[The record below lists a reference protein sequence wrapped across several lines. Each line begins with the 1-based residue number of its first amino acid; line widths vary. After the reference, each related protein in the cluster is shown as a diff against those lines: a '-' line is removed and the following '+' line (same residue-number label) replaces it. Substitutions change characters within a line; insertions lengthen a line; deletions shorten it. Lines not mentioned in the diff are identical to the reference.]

1 MMPRQR
7 VREHP
12 SVLMVVGR
20 IVPLV
25 LALAMIWYGLM
36 LLLLALKVSPSTVNS
51 ISGYRT
57 AFNYL
62 SGLTSN
68 DVHGNVTRA
77 IIAASGIA
85 AFLVFGYL
93 ALKQLPRPYLARR
106 ELPLTTDDH
115 GEVHVE
121 PRAIERLAEV
131 AVGMHPA
138 IAAARGRYSVDDL
151 AVDVSVR
158 RARDLATTLHD
169 AQQRVADALE
179 QHELPAMAVNITLTG
194 YDRRQRRELH

>member
-7 VREHP
+7 IRERP

-25 LALAMIWYGLM
+25 LALGLVWYGLM
-36 LLLLALKVSPSTVNS
+36 LVLLALKVSPSTVNA

-62 SGLTSN
+62 SGLTPD
-68 DVHGNVTRA
+68 DVDGGVTRA
-77 IIAASGIA
+77 IIAGSGIA

-93 ALKQLPRPYLARR
+93 AVKQLPRPYRARR
-106 ELPLTTDDH
+106 ELPLAADEH
-115 GEVHVE
+115 GEVSVE
-121 PRAIERLAEV
+121 PRAIERIAEV
-131 AVGMHPA
+131 AASRHSAVTG
-138 IAAARGRYSVDDL
+138 ARGRYSVDDL

-169 AQQRVADALE
+169 AQQRVADALQE
-179 QHELPAMAVNITLTG
+179 HELPAMAVNITLTG
-194 YDRRQRRELH
+194 YDRQRRELH

>member
-7 VREHP
+7 IRERP

-25 LALAMIWYGLM
+25 LALGLVWYGLM
-36 LLLLALKVSPSTVNS
+36 LVLLALKVSPSTVNA

-62 SGLTSN
+62 SGLTPD
-68 DVHGNVTRA
+68 DVDGGVTRA
-77 IIAASGIA
+77 IIAGSGLA

-93 ALKQLPRPYLARR
+93 AVKQLPRPYLARR
-106 ELPLTTDDH
+106 ELPLAADEH
-115 GEVHVE
+115 GEVSVE
-121 PRAIERLAEV
+121 PRAIERIAEV
-131 AVGMHPA
+131 AASRHSAVT
-138 IAAARGRYSVDDL
+138 AARGRYSVDDL

-158 RARDLATTLHD
+158 RARDIATTLHD
-169 AQQRVADALE
+169 AQQRVADALQE
-179 QHELPAMAVNITLTG
+179 HELPAMAVNITLTG
-194 YDRRQRRELH
+194 YDRQRRELH

>member
-7 VREHP
+7 IRERP

-25 LALAMIWYGLM
+25 LALGLVWYGLM
-36 LLLLALKVSPSTVNS
+36 LVLLALKVSPSTVNA

-62 SGLTSN
+62 SGLTPD
-68 DVHGNVTRA
+68 DVDGGVTRA
-77 IIAASGIA
+77 IIAGSGFA

-93 ALKQLPRPYLARR
+93 AVKQLPRPYLARR
-106 ELPLTTDDH
+106 ELPLAADEH
-115 GEVHVE
+115 GEVSVE
-121 PRAIERLAEV
+121 PRAIERIAEV
-131 AVGMHPA
+131 AASRHSAVT
-138 IAAARGRYSVDDL
+138 AARGRYSVDDL

-158 RARDLATTLHD
+158 RARDIATTLHD
-169 AQQRVADALE
+169 AQQRVADALQE
-179 QHELPAMAVNITLTG
+179 HELPAMAVNITLTG
-194 YDRRQRRELH
+194 YDRQRRELH

>member
-7 VREHP
+7 IRERP

-25 LALAMIWYGLM
+25 LALGLVWYGLM
-36 LLLLALKVSPSTVNS
+36 LVLLAVKVSPSTVNA

-62 SGLTSN
+62 SGLTPD
-68 DVHGNVTRA
+68 DVDGGVTRA
-77 IIAASGIA
+77 IIAGSGIA
-85 AFLVFGYL
+85 AFVVFGYL
-93 ALKQLPRPYLARR
+93 AVKQLPRPYLARR
-106 ELPLTTDDH
+106 ELPLTVDEH
-115 GEVHVE
+115 GEVSVE
-121 PRAIERLAEV
+121 PRAIERIAEV
-131 AVGMHPA
+131 AAGRHSAVTT
-138 IAAARGRYSVDDL
+138 ARGRYSVDDL
-151 AVDVSVR
+151 AVEVSVR

-179 QHELPAMAVNITLTG
+179 DHELPAMAVNITLTG
-194 YDRRQRRELH
+194 YDRQRRELH

>member
-7 VREHP
+7 IRERP

-25 LALAMIWYGLM
+25 LALGLVWYGLM
-36 LLLLALKVSPSTVNS
+36 LVLLAVKVSPSTVNA

-62 SGLTSN
+62 SGLTPD
-68 DVHGNVTRA
+68 DVDGGVTRA
-77 IIAASGIA
+77 IIAGSGIA
-85 AFLVFGYL
+85 AFVVFGYL
-93 ALKQLPRPYLARR
+93 AVKQLPRPYLARR
-106 ELPLTTDDH
+106 ELPLAADEH
-115 GEVHVE
+115 GAVSVE
-121 PRAIERLAEV
+121 PRAIERIAEV
-131 AVGMHPA
+131 AASRHSAVT
-138 IAAARGRYSVDDL
+138 AARGRYSVDDL

-179 QHELPAMAVNITLTG
+179 EHELPAMAVNITLTG
-194 YDRRQRRELH
+194 YDRQRRELH

>member
-7 VREHP
+7 IRERP

-25 LALAMIWYGLM
+25 LALGLVWYGLM
-36 LLLLALKVSPSTVNS
+36 LVLLALKVSPSTVNA

-62 SGLTSN
+62 SGLTPD
-68 DVHGNVTRA
+68 DVDGGVTRA
-77 IIAASGIA
+77 IIAGSGIA

-93 ALKQLPRPYLARR
+93 AVKQLPRPYLARR
-106 ELPLTTDDH
+106 ELPLAADEH
-115 GEVHVE
+115 GEVSVE
-121 PRAIERLAEV
+121 PRAIERIAEV
-131 AVGMHPA
+131 AASRHSAVTG
-138 IAAARGRYSVDDL
+138 ARGRYSVDDL

-158 RARDLATTLHD
+158 RARDIATTLHD
-169 AQQRVADALE
+169 AQQRVADALQE
-179 QHELPAMAVNITLTG
+179 HELPAMAVNITLTG
-194 YDRRQRRELH
+194 YDRQRRELH

>member
-7 VREHP
+7 IRERP
-12 SVLMVVGR
+12 SILMVVGR

-25 LALAMIWYGLM
+25 LALGLMWYGLM
-36 LLLLALKVSPSTVNS
+36 LVLLALKVSPSTVNA

-62 SGLTSN
+62 SGLTPN
-68 DVHGNVTRA
+68 DVDGSVTRA
-77 IIAASGIA
+77 IIAGSGLA

-106 ELPLTTDDH
+106 ELPLATDEH
-115 GEVHVE
+115 GEVYLA
-121 PRAIERLAEV
+121 PRAIERIAEV
-131 AVGMHPA
+131 AASMHPA
-138 IAAARGRYSVDDL
+138 VTAAQGRYSVDDL
-151 AVDVSVR
+151 AVHVSVR

-169 AQQRVADALE
+169 AQQRVAHALE

-194 YDRRQRRELH
+194 YDRQGRELH

>member
-7 VREHP
+7 IRERP

-25 LALAMIWYGLM
+25 LALGLVWYGLM
-36 LLLLALKVSPSTVNS
+36 LVLLALKVSPSTVNA

-62 SGLTSN
+62 SGLTPD
-68 DVHGNVTRA
+68 DVDGGVTRA
-77 IIAASGIA
+77 IIAGSGIA

-93 ALKQLPRPYLARR
+93 AVKQLRRARYGR
-106 ELPLTTDDH
+106 ELPLAADEH
-115 GEVHVE
+115 GEVSVA
-121 PRAIERLAEV
+121 PRAIERIAEV
-131 AVGMHPA
+131 AASRHSAVT
-138 IAAARGRYSVDDL
+138 AARGRYSVDDL

-179 QHELPAMAVNITLTG
+179 DHELPAMAVNITLTG
-194 YDRRQRRELH
+194 YDRQRRELH

>member
-1 MMPRQR
+1 MRPRQR
-7 VREHP
+7 IRERP

-25 LALAMIWYGLM
+25 LALGLIWYGLM
-36 LLLLALKVSPSTVNS
+36 LVLLALKVSPSTVNA

-62 SGLTSN
+62 SGLTPD
-68 DVHGNVTRA
+68 DVDGSATRA
-77 IIAASGIA
+77 IIAGSGLA

-106 ELPLTTDDH
+106 ELPLAADEH
-115 GEVHVE
+115 GEVSVE
-121 PRAIERLAEV
+121 PRAIERIAEV
-131 AVGMHPA
+131 AASRHSAVT
-138 IAAARGRYSVDDL
+138 AARGRYSVDDL

-179 QHELPAMAVNITLTG
+179 EHELPAMAVNITLTG
-194 YDRRQRRELH
+194 YDRQRRELH

>member
-7 VREHP
+7 IRERP

-25 LALAMIWYGLM
+25 LALGLVWYGLM
-36 LLLLALKVSPSTVNS
+36 LVLLALKVSPSTVNAL
-51 ISGYRT
+51 SGYRT

-62 SGLTSN
+62 SGLTPD
-68 DVHGNVTRA
+68 DVDGGVTRA
-77 IIAASGIA
+77 IIAGSGFA

-93 ALKQLPRPYLARR
+93 AVKQLPRPYLARR
-106 ELPLTTDDH
+106 ELPLAADEH
-115 GEVHVE
+115 GEVSVE
-121 PRAIERLAEV
+121 PRAIERIAEV
-131 AVGMHPA
+131 AASRHSAVT
-138 IAAARGRYSVDDL
+138 AARGRYSVDDL

-169 AQQRVADALE
+169 AQQRVADALQE
-179 QHELPAMAVNITLTG
+179 HELPAMAVNITLTG
-194 YDRRQRRELH
+194 YDRQRRELH

>member
-7 VREHP
+7 IRERP
-12 SVLMVVGR
+12 SILMVVGR

-25 LALAMIWYGLM
+25 LALGLMWYGLM
-36 LLLLALKVSPSTVNS
+36 LVLLALKVSPSTVNA

-62 SGLTSN
+62 SGLTPD
-68 DVHGNVTRA
+68 DVDGSMTRA
-77 IIAASGIA
+77 IIAGSGIA

-93 ALKQLPRPYLARR
+93 ALKQLPRPYLTRR
-106 ELPLTTDDH
+106 ELPLATDER
-115 GEVHVE
+115 GEVSVE
-121 PRAIERLAEV
+121 PRAIERIAEIAATRHS
-131 AVGMHPA
+131 AVT
-138 IAAARGRYSVDDL
+138 AARGRYSVDDL

-179 QHELPAMAVNITLTG
+179 EHELPAMAVNITLTG
-194 YDRRQRRELH
+194 YDRQRRELH

>member
-7 VREHP
+7 IRERP

-25 LALAMIWYGLM
+25 LALGLVWYGLM
-36 LLLLALKVSPSTVNS
+36 LVLLAVKVSPSTVNA

-62 SGLTSN
+62 SGLTPD
-68 DVHGNVTRA
+68 DVDGGVTRA
-77 IIAASGIA
+77 IIAGSGIA
-85 AFLVFGYL
+85 AFVVFGYL
-93 ALKQLPRPYLARR
+93 AVKQLPRPYLARR
-106 ELPLTTDDH
+106 ELPLAADEH
-115 GEVHVE
+115 GAVSVE
-121 PRAIERLAEV
+121 PRAIERIAEV
-131 AVGMHPA
+131 AASRHSAVT
-138 IAAARGRYSVDDL
+138 AARGRYSVDDL

-179 QHELPAMAVNITLTG
+179 DHELPAMAVNITLTG
-194 YDRRQRRELH
+194 YDRQRRELH

>member
-1 MMPRQR
+1 MRPRQR
-7 VREHP
+7 IRERP

-25 LALAMIWYGLM
+25 LALGLIWYGLM
-36 LLLLALKVSPSTVNS
+36 LVLLALKVSPSAVNA

-62 SGLTSN
+62 SGLTPD
-68 DVHGNVTRA
+68 DVDGGVTRA
-77 IIAASGIA
+77 IIAGSGIA

-93 ALKQLPRPYLARR
+93 AFKQLPRPYLARR
-106 ELPLTTDDH
+106 ELPLAADEH
-115 GEVHVE
+115 GEVSVE
-121 PRAIERLAEV
+121 PRAIERIAEV
-131 AVGMHPA
+131 AASRHSAVTD
-138 IAAARGRYSVDDL
+138 ARGRYSVDDL

-179 QHELPAMAVNITLTG
+179 EHELPAMAVNITLTG
-194 YDRRQRRELH
+194 YDRQRRELH

>member
-7 VREHP
+7 IRERP

-20 IVPLV
+20 IVPIV
-25 LALAMIWYGLM
+25 LALGLMWYGLM
-36 LLLLALKVSPSTVNS
+36 LILLALKVSPSTVNS

-62 SGLTSN
+62 SGLTPS
-68 DVHGNVTRA
+68 DVDGSVTRA
-77 IIAASGIA
+77 IIAGSGLA

-106 ELPLTTDDH
+106 ELALVTDEQ
-115 GEVHVE
+115 GEVYVA
-121 PRAIERLAEV
+121 PRAIERIAEV
-131 AVGMHPA
+131 AASMHPA
-138 IAAARGRYSVDDL
+138 VTAAQGRYSVDDL
-151 AVDVSVR
+151 AVEVSVR

-169 AQQRVADALE
+169 AQQRVAHSLE
-179 QHELPAMAVNITLTG
+179 QHEMPAMAVNITLTG
-194 YDRRQRRELH
+194 YDRQGRELH

>member
-7 VREHP
+7 IRERP

-25 LALAMIWYGLM
+25 LALGLVWYGLM
-36 LLLLALKVSPSTVNS
+36 LVLLALKVSPSTVNA

-62 SGLTSN
+62 SGLTPD
-68 DVHGNVTRA
+68 DVDGGVTRA
-77 IIAASGIA
+77 IIAGSGLA

-93 ALKQLPRPYLARR
+93 AVKQLPRPYLARR
-106 ELPLTTDDH
+106 ELPLAADEH
-115 GEVHVE
+115 GEVSVA
-121 PRAIERLAEV
+121 PRAIERIAEV
-131 AVGMHPA
+131 AASRHSAVT
-138 IAAARGRYSVDDL
+138 AARGRYSVDDL

-158 RARDLATTLHD
+158 RARDIATTLHD
-169 AQQRVADALE
+169 AQQRVADALQE
-179 QHELPAMAVNITLTG
+179 HELPAMAVNITLTG
-194 YDRRQRRELH
+194 YDRQRRELH

>member
-7 VREHP
+7 IRERP

-25 LALAMIWYGLM
+25 LALGLVWYGLM
-36 LLLLALKVSPSTVNS
+36 LVLLAVKVSPSTVNA

-62 SGLTSN
+62 SGLTPD
-68 DVHGNVTRA
+68 DVDGGVTRA
-77 IIAASGIA
+77 IIAGSGIA

-93 ALKQLPRPYLARR
+93 AVKQLPRPYLARH
-106 ELPLTTDDH
+106 ELPLAADEH
-115 GEVHVE
+115 GEVSVA
-121 PRAIERLAEV
+121 PRAIERIAEV
-131 AVGMHPA
+131 AASRHSAVTT
-138 IAAARGRYSVDDL
+138 ARGRYSVDDL
-151 AVDVSVR
+151 AVEVSVR
-158 RARDLATTLHD
+158 RARDLATTSHD

-179 QHELPAMAVNITLTG
+179 DHELPAMAVNITLTG
-194 YDRRQRRELH
+194 YDRQRRELH